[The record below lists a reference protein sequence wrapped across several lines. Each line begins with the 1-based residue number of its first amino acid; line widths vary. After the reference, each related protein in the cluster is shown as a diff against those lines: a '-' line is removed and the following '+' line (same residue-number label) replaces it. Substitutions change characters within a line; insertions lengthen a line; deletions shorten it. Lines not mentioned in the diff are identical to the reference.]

1 MLLHLKYLIEAIS
14 NLEESEENMKD
25 YIVFDLEYPNRRQ
38 NSICSLGI
46 VVVKNGLITDKIY
59 TLINPED
66 RFDSQNIKVHNI
78 ESYMVQDSPTL
89 KEYWIKIE
97 KLFKEN
103 IVVGHNIKSDLR
115 ILSAA
120 LERYDIEPLELRS
133 CCTLEMSKAILSEK
147 KYSLSFLVNKIGYEY
162 EVHNALEDALAC
174 HVLLNFLLEKN
185 KAENYIH
192 LYNYEAI
199 LKGKIDERLF
209 SNLNDLHGI
218 IQGIIANKKI
228 VSEEIE
234 LLQKW
239 VNDNL
244 INKQYQIFNEI
255 ITSLEEIIEDNEIS
269 DYELHELSTLTNF
282 ISKSKIYS
290 ADTLAIQVLKG
301 VINGI
306 ISDNQIDEMELK
318 TLRTWLNKNDFLMG
332 IYPYDKVLDLVKKV
346 LKDKIVSK
354 EEEKE
359 LLIAFDEILNP
370 SEKCSSII
378 TLNEK
383 TFCLTGEFKRGSRSE
398 ITKLLEQKGGI
409 AKKSIISKLDYLFIG
424 SVGSESWSFG
434 NYGGKVA
441 KAMELKEKGGSIQ
454 ILTEDDLCN
463 SELI

>member
-1 MLLHLKYLIEAIS
+1 
-14 NLEESEENMKD
+14 
-25 YIVFDLEYPNRRQ
+25 
-38 NSICSLGI
+38 
-46 VVVKNGLITDKIY
+46 
-59 TLINPED
+59 
-66 RFDSQNIKVHNI
+66 
-78 ESYMVQDSPTL
+78 MVQDSPTL

-174 HVLLNFLLEKN
+174 HVLLNFLLEKD